1 MKNFGGGAWQGWKII
16 LFFLL
21 SESNGG
27 TFQCSTRR
35 WDGAHKHLQCVR
47 FFEPNGRFADEDW
60 TSPPSQK
67 AYHYP
72 QETWGKLI
80 LCWALVATHAGKAC
94 QHLPWCCWNTI
105 YHTMITT
112 FSYSAV
118 IPTSHCSDL
127 IDNRNSP
134 TKAFV
139 ATAKHPIMHCSVM
152 PHLAQ
157 LLLATKSAKSHCH
170 YAAQWWCSL
179 HLSKQNLHLWRRAT
193 YIMRI

>member
-1 MKNFGGGAWQGWKII
+1 MKNFGGGGRGKVER
-16 LFFLL
+16 LFCF
-21 SESNGG
+21 
-27 TFQCSTRR
+27 
-35 WDGAHKHLQCVR
+35 
-47 FFEPNGRFADEDW
+47 
-60 TSPPSQK
+60 QK
-67 AYHYP
+67 AMAEHFSAVPGVEMALTNIYNVCGFLSQMVVLLMRTGQAHLVRKHTITHKRREGSWFYVGP
-72 QETWGKLI
+72 WLQRMLEKLVSI
-80 LCWALVATHAGKAC
+80 YLDAAEI
-94 QHLPWCCWNTI
+94 Q
-105 YHTMITT
+105 YHTLITT